1 MAVALRLMRF
11 GKKGRAFYR
20 IVALDKR
27 KKRDGSYLDNIGVYD
42 PMLETDA
49 LKLDRTKYERWIGQG
64 AQPSE
69 GLRRLMK
76 NNKLK

>member
-42 PMLETDA
+42 PMLADNP
-49 LKLDRTKYERWIGQG
+49 LKMDKTKYDLWIGKG
-64 AQPSE
+64 AQASE